1 MILIA
6 LSGTSDTSAKILKKQ
21 FYKGE
26 RVICLVQEF
35 LSDARVVVNWNKS
48 MNYFQ
53 KFRYSSSKG
62 NKLCL
67 NTKINKLENT
77 LPSF

>member
-1 MILIA
+1 M
-6 LSGTSDTSAKILKKQ
+6 
-21 FYKGE
+21 YHKGE
-26 RVICLVQEF
+26 RVFCLVWEF

-48 MNYFQ
+48 MNSFQ

-67 NTKINKLENT
+67 KTKIDT
-77 LPSF
+77 H